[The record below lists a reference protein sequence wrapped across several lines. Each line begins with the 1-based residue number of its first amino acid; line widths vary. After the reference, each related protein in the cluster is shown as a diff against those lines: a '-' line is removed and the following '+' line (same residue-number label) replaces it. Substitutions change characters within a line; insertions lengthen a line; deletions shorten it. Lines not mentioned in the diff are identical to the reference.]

1 MGPSSQYCHGAAV
14 QAEHADA
21 QAIDPSRVPA
31 VLREIFIAKQRNG
44 PTGNV
49 LTRFTASRTRFD
61 SLTAGDY
68 PEGDE
73 DGGGA

>member
-31 VLREIFIAKQRNG
+31 VFREFIIAERRNG

-49 LTRFTASRTRFD
+49 LTASRTRFV

-68 PEGDE
+68 PEADE